1 MKKTVFLWVGLIVV
15 LSLALGACQEPAP
28 TTDPEVI
35 VETVVVVEEVEV
47 IKEVEVPAEEEE
59 EEEEPGE
66 VVVEVPVSTRTGGWL
81 DTIVIIEE
89 PSSDAAIN
97 RLDVGDIDVYAFTI
111 SNPEIAAKVEA
122 SENIDYYRSSGSY
135 NELSFNPVGPVFENG
150 LLNPFA
156 VPAVREAMNYLID
169 REYITQEIMGG
180 LGIPRWTALN
190 KFSGDS
196 ALLAAEIRTLEL
208 KYSYDKDLAAELI
221 GAEMEALGATQV
233 DGKWNFDGAPVVINV
248 LIRIEDERLEIG
260 DYVANQLEDIG
271 FEVFRD
277 YKSAGDA
284 SPIWLRGNPADGL
297 FHIYTGGW
305 ITTQVPR
312 NLADNFAFF
321 YTDFGLG
328 FPLWQ
333 AYENDPEFYELS
345 ERLMNSDFR
354 SVEEKKEMMAR
365 ALVLA
370 AEDGVRLW
378 LNDNAAITP
387 KRTEVSVAADLYGGV
402 AGSNLWAYTI
412 RFAGQEGGS
421 MNIAMPSILTEPWNA
436 LNGTNWIYDMMP
448 IRGTGEQATIP
459 DPFTGLALPN
469 RIEKAEVVVQ
479 TGLPVF
485 KSLDWVTLEFADE
498 IVVPDDAWAD
508 WDAAEQRFITVAEK
522 AALDAAAA
530 QAAAEEAGEEYVAEE
545 GPVTTLRKSTV
556 YYPADLYDTVKW
568 HDGSNFSIGDI
579 IMGMILTFDRAQ
591 EASPYFDESQVSTYS
606 AFMSAFKG
614 VKIVSENPLVIETYS
629 DSYQMDAELSVS
641 TWWPY
646 YAQGQ
651 ASWHALT
658 LGLLA
663 EGAGE
668 AAFTAAKA
676 DSLEVEWLSYI
687 AGPTIDIMKA
697 QLDAWTGLAA
707 ETPGFT
713 IYGPTLGQYVTAE
726 EVDARIAN
734 LTEWHRRYGH
744 FWVGTG
750 PYFLQRAFPVEGT
763 VILSHSP
770 TYPDLATKWDR
781 FAQAAIAEVELD
793 GPSRVTIGEEAVYDV
808 LVTFNGAPYAV
819 ADIDNVT
826 YLVLNAQNE
835 VAFVGEAVAVEDGW
849 WEIVLTAEMTDELE
863 AGSNTIEVVV
873 VSKLL
878 AVPSTDSLTFVTV
891 E

>member
-1 MKKTVFLWVGLIVV
+1 MKKSVFLLVSLILV
-15 LSLALGACQEPAP
+15 LSLALGACQEPE
-28 TTDPEVI
+28 TITEIVEVEKEVI
-35 VETVVVVEEVEV
+35 VVEEVEV
-47 IKEVEVPAEEEE
+47 IKEVEVPAEG
-59 EEEEPGE
+59 EEPGE

-97 RLDVGDIDVYAFTI
+97 RLEVGDIDVYAFTI
-111 SNPEIAAKVEA
+111 SNPEIAAKVDA
-122 SENIDYYRSSGSY
+122 SANIDFYRSSGSY
-135 NELSFNPVGPVFENG
+135 NELTLNPVGPVFPNG
-150 LLNPFA
+150 TLNPFA
-156 VPAVREAMNYLID
+156 VPKVREAMNYLID

-180 LGIPRWTALN
+180 LGIPRWTTLN

-196 ALLAAEIRTLEL
+196 ALLAAEVRAIEL
-208 KYSYDKDLAAELI
+208 KYSYDKDLAAEI
-221 GAEMEALGATQV
+221 ISAEMDALGATLV
-233 DGKWNFDGAPVVINV
+233 DGKWNFEGEPVNIIV
-248 LIRIEDERLEIG
+248 LIRIEDERRDIG

-271 FEVFRD
+271 FEVTRD
-277 YKSAGDA
+277 YKTAGEA
-284 SPIWLRGNPADGL
+284 SPIWIGGNPADGL

-305 ITTQVPR
+305 ITTAVPR

-321 YTDFGLG
+321 YTDMGL
-328 FPLWQ
+328 PYALWQ
-333 AYENDPEFYELS
+333 AYENVPEFYELA
-345 ERLMNSDFR
+345 ERLDQSDFK
-354 SVEEKKEMMAR
+354 SMAEKKEMMAR
-365 ALVLA
+365 ALELA
-370 AEDGVRLW
+370 AEDSIRVW
-378 LNDNAAITP
+378 LADRAAITP
-387 KRTEVSVAADLYGGV
+387 KRTEVAVAADLYGGV

-412 RFAGQEGGS
+412 QFAGQEGGS
-421 MNIAMPSILTEPWNA
+421 MTIAMPSILTEPWNPIA
-436 LNGTNWIYDMMP
+436 GTNWIFDMMP

-485 KSLDWVTLEFADE
+485 QTLDWVSLEFADE

-508 WDAAEQRFITVAEK
+508 WDAVEQRFITVAEK

-530 QAAAEEAGEEYVAEE
+530 QAAAEEAGEEYVADE
-545 GPVTTLRKSTV
+545 GPVTVVRKSTV

-568 HDGSNFSIGDI
+568 HDGSNFSIADVVF
-579 IMGMILTFDRAQ
+579 GMILTFDRAKPD
-591 EASPYFDESQVSTYS
+591 SPYYDPATVSAFN
-606 AFMSAFKG
+606 AFMSSFRG
-614 VKIVSENPLVIETYS
+614 VKIISENPLVIETYS
-629 DSYQMDAELSVS
+629 NSYQMDAELSIS

-646 YAQGQ
+646 FAQGQ
-651 ASWHALT
+651 GSWHALS
-658 LGLLA
+658 LGLLV
-663 EGAGE
+663 EDFGE

-676 DSLEVEWLSYI
+676 DSLEAEWLSYI
-687 AGPTIDIMKA
+687 AGPSIDSLKGA
-697 QLDAWTGLAA
+697 LDAWAELAA

-713 IYGPTLGQYVTAE
+713 LYGPTLGEYVTAE

-763 VILSHSP
+763 VILTRSLD
-770 TYPDLATKWDR
+770 YPDLATKWSR
-781 FAQAAIAEVELD
+781 FSEAAIAEVELD
-793 GPSRVTIGEEAVYDV
+793 GPSRVTVGEEAVYDV
-808 LVTFNGAPYAV
+808 LVSFKGAPYAM
-819 ADIDNVT
+819 ADIENVT

-849 WEIVLTAEMTDELE
+849 WEIVLTAEMTAELE

-878 AVPSTDSLTFVTV
+878 AVPSTDALTFVTV

>member
-1 MKKTVFLWVGLIVV
+1 MKKTVFLWVSLIMV
-15 LSLALGACQEPAP
+15 LGLALGACQEPE
-28 TTDPEVI
+28 TITEI
-35 VETVVVVEEVEV
+35 VEVEKTVVVIEEVEV
-47 IKEVEVPAEEEE
+47 PVEVEVEVPAEV
-59 EEEEPGE
+59 EEPGE

-97 RLDVGDIDVYAFTI
+97 RLEVGDIDVFAFTI

-135 NELSFNPVGPVFENG
+135 NEITFNPVGPVFDNG
-150 LLNPFA
+150 TLNPFA
-156 VPAVREAMNYLID
+156 VAKIREAMNYLID

-180 LGIPRWTALN
+180 LGIPRWTTLN
-190 KFSGDS
+190 KFSSDS

-208 KYSYDKDLAAELI
+208 KYAYNKEMAQEI
-221 GAEMEALGATQV
+221 ITTEMEALGAELV
-233 DGKWNFDGAPVVINV
+233 DGKWNYAGEPVNIIG
-248 LIRIEDERLEIG
+248 LIRIEDERRDIG
-260 DYVANQLEDIG
+260 DYVSNQLEDIG
-271 FEVFRD
+271 FTVTRD
-277 YKSAGDA
+277 YKTSGEA
-284 SPIWLRGNPADGL
+284 SPIWIGGNPADGL
-297 FHIYTGGW
+297 FHFYTGGW

-321 YTDFGLG
+321 YTDMGL
-328 FPLWQ
+328 PYALWQ
-333 AYENDPEFYELS
+333 AYQNDPEFYELS
-345 ERLMNSDFR
+345 ERLMNSDFK
-354 SVEEKKEMMAR
+354 SIAEKKEMMAR
-365 ALVLA
+365 ALVLHM
-370 AEDGVRLW
+370 EDSNRVFLADR
-378 LNDNAAITP
+378 AAITP
-387 KRTEVSVAADLYGGV
+387 KRTNVTVAADLYGGV
-402 AGSNLWAYTI
+402 AGSNLWGYTI
-412 RFAGQEGGS
+412 QFAGEEGGS
-421 MNIAMPSILTEPWNA
+421 MTIGMPSILTEPWNPIA
-436 LNGTNWIYDMMP
+436 GTNWIYDMMP

-469 RIEKAEVVVQ
+469 RIERAEVVVQ

-485 KSLDWVTLEFADE
+485 QTLDWVSLEFADE

-508 WDAAEQRFITVAEK
+508 WDAVEQRFITVAEK
-522 AALDAAAA
+522 AALDAEAAM
-530 QAAAEEAGEEYVAEE
+530 AAAEEAGEEYVAEE
-545 GPVTTLRKSTV
+545 GPVTSVSKSTV

-579 IMGMILTFDRAQ
+579 VFGMILTFDQAK
-591 EASPYFDESQVSTYS
+591 EASPYYDPAQVGAFD

-614 VKIVSENPLVIETYS
+614 VRIVSENPLVIETWS
-629 DSYQMDAELSVS
+629 DAYQMDAELSIS

-651 ASWHALT
+651 GSWHALT

-663 EGAGE
+663 EAAGE
-668 AAFTAAKA
+668 AAFSAAKA
-676 DSLEVEWLSYI
+676 DALEAEWLSYI
-687 AGPTIDIMKA
+687 AGPTIDSMKG
-697 QLDAWTGLAA
+697 QLDAWAGLAA

-713 IYGPTLGQYVTAE
+713 LYGPTLGQYVTAE

-763 VILSHSP
+763 VILSRSLN
-770 TYPDLATKWDR
+770 YPDLSTKWSR
-781 FAQAAIAEVELD
+781 FSEAAIAEVELD

-808 LVTFNGAPYAV
+808 FVTFKGAPYAV
-819 ADIDNVT
+819 ADIENVT
-826 YLVLNAQNE
+826 FLVLNAQNE

-849 WEIVLTAEMTDELE
+849 WQIVLTAEQTAELE
-863 AGSNTIEVVV
+863 SGSNAIEVVV

-878 AVPSTDSLTFVTV
+878 AVPSTDALTFVTV